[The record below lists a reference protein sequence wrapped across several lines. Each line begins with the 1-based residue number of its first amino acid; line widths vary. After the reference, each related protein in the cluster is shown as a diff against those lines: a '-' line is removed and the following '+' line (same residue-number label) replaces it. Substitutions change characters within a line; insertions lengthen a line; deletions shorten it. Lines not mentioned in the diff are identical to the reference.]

1 MGGGVQPAAQ
11 RTLRRFRQALR
22 RQGGLR
28 RERARRVRGAT
39 RPRRDAPPAVR
50 GHGAVHPQRGLTDGD
65 GGCAAV
71 GERAAG
77 QPRVGSGHA
86 HRRRLGRRVRRCERR
101 ARRAAR
107 DGGLRRRH
115 RVHARRRACARQGA
129 RRAKRRLGRA
139 RWRRGGAV
147 GGGRAGGRA
156 RVGRAGR
163 RARGAP
169 HVCALAQPAAV
180 QAAPLGALVGLGD
193 GRARRGGRA
202 AGRRWRGAGPRFAE
216 PAAWRGGE
224 RPGAQL
230 AVLGAAQLLARA
242 AARGRASR
250 GGVLGADRAAAR
262 CRLRALRALRHAA
275 AAGAARVGR
284 VPGQPAQ
291 PLRPPG
297 AWRLRRVLR
306 AL

>member
-129 RRAKRRLGRA
+129 PPPYPPLNKDTKTTHNPPTFTFLCLISSPWYYKPCAHQG
-139 RWRRGGAV
+139 
-147 GGGRAGGRA
+147 A
-156 RVGRAGR
+156 RVMC
-163 RARGAP
+163 P
-169 HVCALAQPAAV
+169 
-180 QAAPLGALVGLGD
+180 
-193 GRARRGGRA
+193 
-202 AGRRWRGAGPRFAE
+202 
-216 PAAWRGGE
+216 
-224 RPGAQL
+224 
-230 AVLGAAQLLARA
+230 VLEE
-242 AARGRASR
+242 
-250 GGVLGADRAAAR
+250 
-262 CRLRALRALRHAA
+262 
-275 AAGAARVGR
+275 
-284 VPGQPAQ
+284 
-291 PLRPPG
+291 
-297 AWRLRRVLR
+297 
-306 AL
+306 